1 METKGMIKKAVM
13 AGMIGAI
20 GWMSIASVAYA
31 GNKTSVQVTATVQP
45 MISQTFVQQE
55 SALVVTQEN
64 VKNGYVDVPAAT
76 VLQVRTNSRDGYFL
90 TFELN
95 GQIAN
100 EVWIMDGHKTTV
112 LTGEIGAVHQSSS
125 GHSTQVKKVS
135 YRFLLNPDT
144 QPGIY
149 TWPVHVT
156 ASLL

>member
-13 AGMIGAI
+13 AGVIGAI
-20 GWMSIASVAYA
+20 GMSMASVVDA
-31 GNKTSVQVTATVQP
+31 GSKASVQITATVQP
-45 MISQTFVQQE
+45 MITQTLVQQE
-55 SALVVTQEN
+55 NALVVTQEN
-64 VKNGYVDVPAAT
+64 VKNGYVDVPTAT

-112 LTGEIGAVHQSSS
+112 LTGSIGAVHQSSS
-125 GHSTQVKKVS
+125 GPSTQVKKVS

-144 QPGIY
+144 QPGLY
-149 TWPVHVT
+149 TWPVNVG